1 LVRVSAR
8 ARVHLGAD
16 EIQVGMDEFLK
27 SLNVVKGKVER
38 HLEAFLR
45 HKTAEATRISPGAE
59 ELIRVLSEFTL
70 RGGKRLRAGLV
81 YYGHRCFSGRDTE
94 AVWNA
99 AICMEL
105 VQSFLLIH
113 DDVIDEDDT
122 RRGGW
127 TVHRHYSD
135 LHRERYHR
143 RDPKHFGESMA
154 ILCGDLALALANE
167 ILGRLALDTPARG
180 TILDRMHRMV
190 SDAIYGE
197 CMDVLSEVAAE
208 VSEQDILGIGML
220 KTASYTVEGPL
231 HMGALLGGAGS
242 EDLERLSRYAIPL
255 GNAFQVRDDI
265 LGLFGD
271 AERLGKPVGS
281 DIREGK
287 KTLLILKALERAD
300 SDQRAFLER
309 MLGNKDVSGE
319 EMDGIR
325 RLVVETGALDACN
338 EMARKLVEEARTALL
353 GCRWREEGV
362 AFLEGTIEFMVER
375 ES

>member
-1 LVRVSAR
+1 
-8 ARVHLGAD
+8 
-16 EIQVGMDEFLK
+16 MDEFLR
-27 SLNVVKGKVER
+27 SLNVVKGEVEG
-38 HLEAFLR
+38 HLETFLR
-45 HKTAEATRISPGAE
+45 DKTAEATRISAGAA

-94 AVWNA
+94 AVWNIA
-99 AICMEL
+99 MCLEL

-143 RDPKHFGESMA
+143 RDPKHFGESIA

-167 ILGRLALDTPARG
+167 ILGRLVLDAPLRG
-180 TILDRMHRMV
+180 AILDRMHRMV
-190 SDAIYGE
+190 SHAIYGE
-197 CMDVLSEVAAE
+197 CMDVLSEVEAE
-208 VSEQDILGIGML
+208 VSEQDILAIGML

-271 AERLGKPVGS
+271 AARLGKPVGS

-287 KTLLILKALERAD
+287 KTLLILKALEKAD
-300 SDQRAFLER
+300 PDQRAFLER
-309 MLGNKDVSGE
+309 MLGNKDVAKE
-319 EMDGIR
+319 EMEEIR
-325 RLVVETGALDACN
+325 RVVVETGALDACE
-338 EMARKLVEEARTALL
+338 EMARKLVEDSRRALAA
-353 GCRWREEGV
+353 CPWRKEGV
-362 AFLEGTIEFMVER
+362 AFLEGAIEFMMER

>member
-1 LVRVSAR
+1 
-8 ARVHLGAD
+8 
-16 EIQVGMDEFLK
+16 MDEFLR
-27 SLNVVKGKVER
+27 SLNIVKGEVEGR
-38 HLEAFLR
+38 LEAFLR
-45 HKTAEATRISPGAE
+45 DKTAEAARISPGAE

-81 YYGHRCFSGRDTE
+81 YYGHRCFSDRDTE
-94 AVWNA
+94 DVWNA
-99 AICMEL
+99 AICLEL
-105 VQSFLLIH
+105 VQSFLLVH

-135 LHRERYHR
+135 LHRERYHL

-167 ILGRLALDTPARG
+167 VLGRLGLDVPGRDA
-180 TILDRMHRMV
+180 ILDRMHRMI
-190 SDAIYGE
+190 SHAIYGE
-197 CMDVLSEVAAE
+197 CMDVLSEVEVE
-208 VSEQDILGIGML
+208 VSEQDILGIAML

-271 AERLGKPVGS
+271 AARLGKPVGS

-287 KTLLILKALERAD
+287 KTLLILKALEKAD
-300 SDQRAFLER
+300 PDQRAYMER
-309 MLGNKDVSGE
+309 MLGNKDVTEGE
-319 EMDGIR
+319 VEGIR
-325 RLVVETGALDACN
+325 RLVVETGALDACE
-338 EMARKLVEEARTALL
+338 EMVRNLVEDSRRALTA
-353 GCRWREEGV
+353 CPWRKEGV
-362 AFLEGTIEFMVER
+362 AFLEGAIEFMMER
-375 ES
+375 EN

>member
-1 LVRVSAR
+1 MGS
-8 ARVHLGAD
+8 
-16 EIQVGMDEFLK
+16 DEFLRN
-27 SLNVVKGKVER
+27 LNAVKGEVEG

-45 HKTAEATRISPGAE
+45 DKTAEATRISPGAE
-59 ELIRVLSEFTL
+59 ELIRILSEFTL
-70 RGGKRLRAGLV
+70 RGGKRFRAGLV
-81 YYGHRCFSGRDTE
+81 YYGHRCFSDRDTQ

-99 AICMEL
+99 ASFLEL
-105 VQSFLLIH
+105 VESLLLIH
-113 DDVIDEDDT
+113 DEVLDEDDT

-135 LHRERYHR
+135 LHRARYKR

-167 ILGRLALDTPARG
+167 ILGRMILDGPARG
-180 TILDRMHRMV
+180 AILDRMHRMV
-190 SDAIYGE
+190 SHVIYGE
-197 CMDVLSEVAAE
+197 SMDVLSEVEAE

-231 HMGALLGGAGS
+231 HLGALLGGAGS

-271 AERLGKPVGS
+271 AARLGKPVGS

-287 KTLLILKALERAD
+287 KTLLILKVLEKAD
-300 SDQRAFLER
+300 PDQRAFVER
-309 MLGNKDVSGE
+309 TLGNKDVAE
-319 EMDGIR
+319 EDIEAVR
-325 RLVVETGALDACN
+325 RLVVETGALDACE
-338 EMARKLVEEARTALL
+338 EMARKLVEDSRRALAA
-353 GCRWREEGV
+353 CPWREEGV
-362 AFLEGTIEFMVER
+362 AFLEGAIEFMMDR